1 MVDIPSQV
9 PYPRAGVD
17 LGLEGD
23 HATDAMRAMKMQ
35 LLALLMQL
43 AKLNPTKKSKQVLA
57 GDVFISLE
65 LTGRVSGIRPSKR
78 LFHISDGVDTS
89 GKKKKA
95 DQMLTQLCELG
106 RKIPEM
112 VGSRIQVAYENYKPL
127 YDDVPRNKFN
137 RHTVGIPRFSLRMKL
152 LLMLPRNSRSLGSRP
167 PNLRT
172 TNEWRPHPENPRT
185 I

>member
-1 MVDIPSQV
+1 M
-9 PYPRAGVD
+9 
-17 LGLEGD
+17 GLEGD
-23 HATDAMRAMKMQ
+23 HATDAMRAMRMQ
-35 LLALLMQL
+35 VLALLMQL

-89 GKKKKA
+89 GKKKA
-95 DQMLTQLCELG
+95 DQMLTQFCELG

-137 RHTVGIPRFSLRMKL
+137 CHTVGIPRFFSADEIASDVAKKFSIARVATPELTNYERVAPT
-152 LLMLPRNSRSLGSRP
+152 PREPQNHILVKRAKYFYVTLA
-167 PNLRT
+167 
-172 TNEWRPHPENPRT
+172 
-185 I
+185 